1 MTATASRRIPA
12 VFILAAA
19 LGLGACQT
27 NGPGPK
33 QSVGAVGGAVLG
45 GLLGSQIGGGSGRLW
60 ATGAGAVL
68 GALAGSEI
76 GKSLDR
82 ADRTYMAQ
90 TTQASL
96 EHTRSGETSTWANPD
111 SGHSGTVTPTRTY
124 QQSGIYCREFQ
135 QSVTIG
141 GTREQAYGTACR
153 QPDGTW
159 KIQ

>member
-1 MTATASRRIPA
+1 MKTKIVIAAL
-12 VFILAAA
+12 VAA
-19 LGLGACQT
+19 LGLAGCEGTQ
-27 NGPGPK
+27 GPGPK
-33 QSVGAVGGAVLG
+33 QAVGTVGGAVLG

-82 ADRTYMAQ
+82 ADKAYMAQ
-90 TTQASL
+90 TTQATL
-96 EHTRSGETSTWANPD
+96 EHTRTGETSTWQNPD
-111 SGHSGTVTPTRTY
+111 TGHAGTVTPVETY
-124 QQSGIYCREFQ
+124 QRDGRYCREFTQ
-135 QSVTIG
+135 TVRVG
-141 GTREQAYGTACR
+141 GRTQEAYGTACR